1 MLLREVV
8 LWQLKYDGK
17 ESEDFRCYLQRPTR
31 EVLDLWMKLAQV
43 WMERLLFVR
52 WDELWDID
60 RFHVI
65 KHIAAH
71 DLLLMRCTISK
82 VVSFREIASVLW
94 IALLFDRNVEIRLAN
109 VVLSVNLFL
118 GETSADYTEETGV
131 MDLKASVRSPLIWIV
146 T

>member
-1 MLLREVV
+1 
-8 LWQLKYDGK
+8 
-17 ESEDFRCYLQRPTR
+17 
-31 EVLDLWMKLAQV
+31 
-43 WMERLLFVR
+43 
-52 WDELWDID
+52 
-60 RFHVI
+60 
-65 KHIAAH
+65 
-71 DLLLMRCTISK
+71 MRCTISK